1 MPCGVPVFASA
12 GWVTLWQFPATM
24 WRHVKNFLLFLR
36 EEKAWWL
43 VPLIVIFI
51 LLAAVL
57 LFNGSAVLAPFMYP
71 VL

>member
-1 MPCGVPVFASA
+1 
-12 GWVTLWQFPATM
+12 M

-43 VPLIVIFI
+43 VPLILILI

-57 LFNGSAVLAPFMYP
+57 LFNGSAVLAPLMYP
-71 VL
+71 VI

>member
-1 MPCGVPVFASA
+1 
-12 GWVTLWQFPATM
+12 M
-24 WRHVKNFLLFLR
+24 WRHVNNFLLFLR

-43 VPLIVIFI
+43 VPLILILA